1 MNESNTPTRELGS
14 EMLEEMIKGREWT
27 QDPDRLRDLFAAAAL
42 QGLMASWGMHDVSDF
57 EDIASD
63 SYRLADAMLK
73 ARGRA

>member
-1 MNESNTPTRELGS
+1 MSESNTPTRDLGA
-14 EMLEEMIKGREWT
+14 EMLDEMIKGREWT
-27 QDPDRLRDLFAAAAL
+27 QDPNRLRDFFAASAL

-73 ARGRA
+73 ARGCA